1 MTIISTSRKPL
12 PEVRSLARD
21 LAFSLGCRYVVR
33 GKSGMADML
42 ALHTVSLK
50 RCSNTSPQGGV
61 LHSTVL
67 IVARHHH
74 HYSLQVYHDAA
85 PVADYRFSRFRVG
98 RREGSMVKGLQ
109 ISNQSVYDDLKR
121 YIDAVPSRDEGDTL
135 VFDGTQRKRYFLGPD
150 L

>member
-21 LAFSLGCRYVVR
+21 LAFSFGCRYVVR

-42 ALHTVSLK
+42 ALDRTL
-50 RCSNTSPQGGV
+50 
-61 LHSTVL
+61 L

-85 PVADYRFSRFRVG
+85 PVAEYRFSRFSVG
-98 RREGSMVKGLQ
+98 RREGGMVKGLQ
-109 ISNQSVYDDLKR
+109 ISNQSVYEDLKR
-121 YIDAVPSRDEGDTL
+121 YVDAVPSRDEGDTL
-135 VFDGTQRKRYFLGPD
+135 VFDGTQRKR
-150 L
+150 

>member
-1 MTIISTSRKPL
+1 MTIVSTSRKPL

-42 ALHTVSLK
+42 ALD
-50 RCSNTSPQGGV
+50 R
-61 LHSTVL
+61 TVL
-67 IVARHHH
+67 IVARQHH
-74 HYSLQVYHDAA
+74 HYSLQVYHDAT

-98 RREGSMVKGLQ
+98 RREGSVVKGLQ
-109 ISNQSVYDDLKR
+109 ISNQSVYEDLKR
-121 YIDAVPSRDEGDTL
+121 YVDAVHSRDEGDAL
-135 VFDGTQRKRYFLGPD
+135 VFDGTQRKRYFLGSD